1 MRDLLFIATP
11 LGQRVFQEGG
21 GGVRLEHEG
30 VTPEQQLKGP
40 QIVVAA
46 RCQQVRQV
54 DFEIAAGAGPRP
66 LVVEAPDAA
75 VGQDAPANPALG
87 DRVGRGE
94 VAQNLAVRR
103 ARPQAAARL
112 ARIERPAQ
120 TLALGD
126 HHGVAEAVVGACA
139 RLQPAPSCLH
149 RRTAAGRE
157 YPRRASCL
165 AAAGSRP
172 SPAAPAGAGSA
183 PARSRLRWGCR
194 SGWHRRTGGARRP
207 GTC

>member
-21 GGVRLEHEG
+21 RGVRLEHEG
-30 VTPEQQLKGP
+30 VAPEQQLKGP

-103 ARPQAAARL
+103 ARPHAAARL

-139 RLQPAPSCLH
+139 PCG
-149 RRTAAGRE
+149 AGLGVCIGE
-157 YPRRASCL
+157 QQQVGNILAVRRAL
-165 AAAGSRP
+165 LRQVVG
-172 SPAAPAGAGSA
+172 PAQQLQQRAGSA

-194 SGWHRRTGGARRP
+194 SG
-207 GTC
+207 